1 MIVSIAHKGLRMYY
15 EEGKSSK
22 LPAAQL
28 GKIRRLLT
36 MLDAVVS
43 EDDIRQ
49 MGHGIHQLKG
59 QYNGFWSLSVTGNYR
74 LIFRFIAGDICDVD
88 YVDYH

>member
-1 MIVSIAHKGLRMYY
+1 
-15 EEGKSSK
+15 
-22 LPAAQL
+22 
-28 GKIRRLLT
+28 